1 MFGRSFAR
9 EESQKTAA
17 VFEEKAVVLAV
28 VVGISAPD
36 IEHSRLIGSALS
48 GVTSKP
54 ASWGH
59 PKTSHLERDGRV
71 IGTWW

>member
-1 MFGRSFAR
+1 
-9 EESQKTAA
+9 
-17 VFEEKAVVLAV
+17 VVLAV